1 MLVSPTRRRPVV
13 QLPQQRIRLV
23 AEEQLQEPIRLVA
36 EVPVRELTPLVVE
49 EPIRVLTPLVEEVPA
64 MQVPT
69 HSEVAEPIRLAVAR
83 IHSDPS
89 EISRGNFPLF

>member
-1 MLVSPTRRRPVV
+1 VV

-23 AEEQLQEPIRLVA
+23 AEE
-36 EVPVRELTPLVVE
+36 PVRELTRLVAE
-49 EPIRVLTPLVEEVPA
+49 EPMRVLIRLVEEVPA

-69 HSEVAEPIRLAVAR
+69 HSEVAEPIRLVVAL

-89 EISRGNFPLF
+89 DISRGNFSLL